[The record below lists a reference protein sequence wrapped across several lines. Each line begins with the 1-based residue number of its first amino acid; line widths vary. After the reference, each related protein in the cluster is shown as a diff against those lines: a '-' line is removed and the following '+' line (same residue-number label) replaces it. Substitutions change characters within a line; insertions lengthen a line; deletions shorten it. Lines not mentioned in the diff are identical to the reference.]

1 MTHQVH
7 YAYLHGFASSPRS
20 KKGVALAAA
29 FAERGLALDMSASR
43 SAASLELLD
52 LNRPSF
58 GKLTLS
64 AQLEEVGRW
73 AADKERVALI
83 GSSMGGWVTSRFA
96 EQNISKIEKIVLLAP
111 GFEMVSRWPKLVGA
125 QGMAAWRAHG
135 ALPFPDADKVPTP
148 VHWGFLED
156 ALTLPT
162 SPAPAVPTL
171 VIHGTGDDVVPIE
184 TSRAWVAAH
193 PRPDLV
199 RLIEVDDDHQLTAS
213 TARITSE
220 VFDFFD
226 LTPSTP

>member
-1 MTHQVH
+1 MTTQVH

-20 KKGVALAAA
+20 KKGVALNAS
-29 FAERGLALDMSASR
+29 FAERGLSLD
-43 SAASLELLD
+43 LLD

-58 GKLTLS
+58 GELTLS
-64 AQLEEVGRW
+64 AQLGEVGRW

-96 EQNISKIEKIVLLAP
+96 ELNISKIERIVLLAP

-156 ALTLPT
+156 ALTLPV

-171 VIHGTGDDVVPIE
+171 VIHGTGDEVVPVE

-213 TARITSE
+213 TALIARE
-220 VFDFFD
+220 VFGFFG
-226 LTPSTP
+226 LTASAP

>member
-1 MTHQVH
+1 MTVPMH

-20 KKGVALAAA
+20 KKGVALAEA
-29 FAERGLALDMSASR
+29 FAARGLT
-43 SAASLELLD
+43 LELLD

-64 AQLEEVGRW
+64 AQLEEVRRW
-73 AADKERVALI
+73 AADKERVSLI

-96 EQNISKIEKIVLLAP
+96 EENISKIEKIVLLAP

-135 ALPFPDADKVPTP
+135 ALPFPDADKKPTP

-162 SPAPAVPTL
+162 SPTPAVPTL
-171 VIHGTGDDVVPIE
+171 VIHGTRDEVVPVE

-193 PRPDLV
+193 PTPHLV
-199 RLIEVDDDHQLTAS
+199 RLLEVDDDHQLTAS

-220 VFDFFD
+220 VFGFFGLD
-226 LTPSTP
+226 PAAP

>member
-1 MTHQVH
+1 MTAPIH

-20 KKGVALAAA
+20 KKGVALAEA
-29 FAERGLALDMSASR
+29 FAERGLSLD
-43 SAASLELLD
+43 LLD

-64 AQLEEVGRW
+64 AQLEEVARW
-73 AADKERVALI
+73 AADKERVSLI
-83 GSSMGGWVTSRFA
+83 GSSMGGWVASRFA

-135 ALPFPDADKVPTP
+135 ALPFPDADKKPTP

-162 SPAPAVPTL
+162 SPVPAVPTL
-171 VIHGTGDDVVPIE
+171 VIHGTGDEVVPVE

-193 PRPDLV
+193 PRADLV
-199 RLIEVDDDHQLTAS
+199 RLLEVDDDHQLTAS
-213 TARITSE
+213 TARITAE
-220 VFDFFD
+220 VFDFFG
-226 LTPSTP
+226 LGPSAP